1 MLKEKSN
8 KLTDKISVGSD
19 ILFGLYNLS
28 CLVLMP
34 LPSLANEIITQKER
48 WVCSSKTHRKGLIQ
62 PVFPIKSYNLPL
74 SNHDNVNLKR
84 NQ

>member
-28 CLVLMP
+28 CSVLIP
-34 LPSLANEIITQKER
+34 FPSLANEIITQKER
-48 WVCSSKTHRKGLIQ
+48 
-62 PVFPIKSYNLPL
+62 
-74 SNHDNVNLKR
+74 
-84 NQ
+84 